1 MSQGHLMF
9 IKVLRRISETSLPLS
24 TKAPAMLPTKHW
36 FTELV
41 IRDTHERVKHS
52 GIRNTLATVRERF
65 WMVRGRETV
74 KKSLR
79 HCVVC
84 RKVEGVPYRPPRA
97 PDLPNYRVSDD
108 PPFSHTGLDF
118 AGPLYVKGSKNDVSS
133 TCETT
138 SSKVWVLLLTC
149 AATRAVHL
157 ELVRGLQSCA
167 KMFWKLFPRTS
178 LIHFPPPPLSI
189 SPLPHN
195 NVDFF

>member
-65 WMVRGRETV
+65 WMVRGRESV

-79 HCVVC
+79 DCVVC
-84 RKVEGVPYRPPRA
+84 RKVEGVPYRPPSA

-157 ELVRGLQSCA
+157 ELVRGLDVPIFLLVSFGQYYSSFLYCRYGNCIRL
-167 KMFWKLFPRTS
+167 K
-178 LIHFPPPPLSI
+178 
-189 SPLPHN
+189 
-195 NVDFF
+195 